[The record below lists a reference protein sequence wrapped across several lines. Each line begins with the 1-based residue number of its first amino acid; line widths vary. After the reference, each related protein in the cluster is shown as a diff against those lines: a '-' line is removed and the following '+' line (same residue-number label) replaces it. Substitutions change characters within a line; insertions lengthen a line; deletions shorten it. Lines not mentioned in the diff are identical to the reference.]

1 MSADRSMKAVHG
13 NLAKPDGK
21 NSTRDMHRVFDDLGY
36 FLPIPIQTMDHDSQE
51 PDHQALT
58 TYHVNPE
65 DWIRHWMTEFH
76 RLLSGW
82 DGGPAENFS
91 AFWNCYR
98 QSHPGHEV
106 FSKHRGRLD
115 KVVPLLIHGDEGR
128 GVKRTNFL
136 VVSMESPLGSLDD
149 PTATT
154 SCSCNSDLEKRSGI
168 PSYGSD
174 ANSLSQEVLRVARK
188 QMTNYKGHSYLSHWL
203 LFGVGGWLYKKHPH
217 IVDEL
222 MTQLATNFHKLFH
235 EGVTLPD
242 GSQFFG
248 AVIAIKGDMDFHK
261 KAMRLTR
268 SYANLGNDIEIC
280 HHCLAG
286 GPHYGFEDY
295 SENPAWGESLYQQ
308 RPWVVEEP
316 PPFSSI
322 PYDQQCPERI
332 LQGDVF
338 HIVKL
343 GVARDIIGGVLILL
357 LRLGFMDYPGSTTN
371 IDDRFKRGH
380 SYFSMWCR
388 AQGKSAGL
396 RKFSKQFFNMKSLI
410 SAPWAN
416 CKGSDSILLLQWLSF
431 SLKLFIQNPP
441 VQGHTVLL
449 KNMLQVVNECL
460 ALRMLHSHRLW
471 LPRHCAVML
480 YVRAMT
486 VLRGYTVLGR
496 AAVGLHIRAF
506 IQKPKHHGLHHVAF
520 ELKKQLQHGA
530 SFVLSPQSMACEQN
544 EDFLGRISRLSRTVG
559 FRLCNLR
566 VIQRYF
572 LKVTCLLKER
582 RNVKVWKGKQVKKKR
597 G

>member
-21 NSTRDMHRVFDDLGY
+21 NSTRDMHRVFGDLGY
-36 FLPIPIQTMDHDSQE
+36 FLPIPIQTMEHHTQV

-65 DWIRHWMTEFH
+65 DWVLHWMADCPS
-76 RLLSGW
+76 LLCGW

-91 AFWNCYR
+91 AFWHCYH

-106 FSKHRGRLD
+106 FSKHQGRLH
-115 KVVPLLIHGDEGR
+115 KVVPLVIHGDEGR
-128 GVKRTNFL
+128 GVKRTNFM
-136 VVSMESPLGSLDD
+136 VVSMESPIGSLDD

-154 SCSCNSDLEKRSGI
+154 SCSCKSDLEKRSCI
-168 PSYGSD
+168 PSSGAD
-174 ANSLSQEVLRVARK
+174 ANTLSQEVLRVAKK

-217 IVDEL
+217 IIDEL
-222 MTQLATNFHKLFH
+222 MKKLATNFHRLFH

-242 GSQFFG
+242 GSQYFG
-248 AVIAIKGDMDFHK
+248 AVIGIKGDMDFHK

-268 SYANLGNDIEIC
+268 SYSNLGNDIEIC
-280 HHCLAG
+280 HHCKAG

-295 SENPAWGESLYQQ
+295 SENPAWEESLYQE
-308 RPWVVEEP
+308 RPWPLEDP
-316 PPFSSI
+316 PPFSLV
-322 PYDQQCPERI
+322 PYDRQCPERI
-332 LQGDVF
+332 LQGDIF

-343 GVARDIIGGVLILL
+343 GVARDIIGGCLILL

-371 IDDRFKRGH
+371 IDDRFQRSH
-380 SYFSMWCR
+380 SYFAMWCR
-388 AQGKSAGL
+388 AQGKSPGL
-396 RKFSKQFFNMKSLI
+396 RKFSKAFFNMKSLV

-416 CKGSDSILLLQWLSF
+416 CKGSDSVLLLQWLSF
-431 SLKLFIQNPP
+431 TLKLYIQNPP

-449 KNMLQVVNECL
+449 KNMLQVVDECL
-460 ALRMLHSHRLW
+460 ALRMLHTHRLW
-471 LPRHCAVML
+471 LPRKCAVIF

-486 VLRGYTVLGR
+486 VLRGYAVLGR

-506 IQKPKHHGLHHVAF
+506 IQKPKHHGLHHLAF
-520 ELKKQLQHGA
+520 QLKQDLLRG
-530 SFVLSPQSMACEQN
+530 STLLLSPQSMACEMN
-544 EDFLGRISRLSRTVG
+544 EDFLGRISRLSRRVG

-566 VIQRYF
+566 VIERYF
-572 LKVTCLLKER
+572 LKITCLLKVR
-582 RNVKVWKGKQVKKKR
+582 RNVKVWKGKRVKKKS
-597 G
+597 